1 MAAPPRQDL
10 PPPGGFA
17 PVRFARNLPKKGPS
31 GAFLFLA
38 GGLVSGWGFMKI
50 GELNAE
56 RRELR
61 REKTWSRI
69 HLVPILQAET
79 DRDTVRRMDALAS
92 REAEIMQQVDG
103 FVPGSL
109 TDPVPGL
116 TKEGKF
122 AEGSAEPVY
131 HTKRYV
137 SPSLVYVDDDDKEV
151 FQRAKWNAGTK
162 VADI

>member
-17 PVRFARNLPKKGPS
+17 PVRFARHLPKKGPS
-31 GAFLFLA
+31 GAFLFVTGA
-38 GGLVSGWGFMKI
+38 LVSAWGFSKV

-61 REKTWSRI
+61 REKTWSRV
-69 HLVPILQAET
+69 HLVPLLQAET
-79 DRDTVRRMDALAS
+79 DRDTVRRLDALAT
-92 REAEIMQQVDG
+92 REAEVMQGVEG

-109 TDPVPGL
+109 HDPVPGL
-116 TKEGKF
+116 TKDGKF

-137 SPSLVYVDDDDKEV
+137 TPGLVFVDDDNKEL
-151 FQRAKWNAGTK
+151 FQKAKRTAGMK